1 MTKKHFEALAD
12 ALARIRPTS
21 ESEATFTQRLG
32 AWSEVVSTVANVGQ
46 FHNPLFGREKFVRAC
61 NER

>member
-12 ALARIRPTS
+12 ALAKIRPPVWRTDS
-21 ESEATFTQRLG
+21 PWNASVRA
-32 AWSEVVSTVANVGQ
+32 VADVCAEI
-46 FHNPLFGREKFVRAC
+46 NPRFDRDKFVRAC

>member
-12 ALARIRPTS
+12 ALANCRPLPTDHEGMS
-21 ESEATFTQRLG
+21 YWDDSVSAVADVCESTNERFDRT
-32 AWSEVVSTVANVGQ
+32 
-46 FHNPLFGREKFVRAC
+46 KFVRAC